1 MSKIVLITGGGRGI
15 GRAAALLAAD
25 KGWDVA
31 LSYVNNAAAAE
42 EVAAAIKAR
51 GRRALAIQ
59 ADNARESDILAMFAA
74 VDKQLGS
81 LTALVNNAG
90 IAQQVMR
97 LETMTA
103 DRLAHTFQTNITGTF
118 LCCREAVKRM
128 SNKHGGKG
136 GAIVN
141 VSSVAARL
149 GAPGEWLDYAASKG
163 AMDTL
168 TLGLSKEVAA
178 EGIRVNGVRPGII
191 DTELHANAGAPDR
204 VARFASQLPMQRA
217 GTAAEVAG
225 SILWLLSQE
234 ASYVTGATIDVAGGR

>member
-1 MSKIVLITGGGRGI
+1 MADIVLITGASRGI

-25 KGWDVA
+25 KGYDVA
-31 LSYVNNAAAAE
+31 FSYASNGAAAE
-42 EVAAAIKAR
+42 EVARAIRAK
-51 GRRALAIQ
+51 GRRVLAVK
-59 ADNARESDILAMFAA
+59 ADNGQEADVMRLFETVDRE
-74 VDKQLGS
+74 LGT

-97 LETMTA
+97 LDTMTA
-103 DRLAHTFQTNITGTF
+103 DRLALTFQTNITGTF

-128 SNKHGGKG
+128 STRHGGKG

-168 TLGLSKEVAA
+168 TLGLSKEVGA

-191 DTELHANAGAPDR
+191 DTQLHANAGAPDR
-204 VARFASQLPMQRA
+204 VARFAAQLPMQRA
-217 GTAAEVAG
+217 GSAAEVAG
-225 SILWLLSQE
+225 SILWLMSPE